1 MGTAAYYPI
10 ARGKKAVEIRK
21 MYPYPQVRGRGLG
34 SYLLGQLEAAIASG
48 GWQQIYIE
56 TATVLEE
63 AVHLYEIHGYQPN
76 AGVETAKLDTPPQ
89 AAGSFVLENINRFQF
104 C

>member
-21 MYPYPQVRGRGLG
+21 MYLYPQVRGRGLG

-48 GWQQIYIE
+48 GWQ
-56 TATVLEE
+56 
-63 AVHLYEIHGYQPN
+63 
-76 AGVETAKLDTPPQ
+76 
-89 AAGSFVLENINRFQF
+89 
-104 C
+104 